1 MLRFEINVVA
11 DMVAKI
17 ILDRKV
23 TREDTIKETADY
35 LYMLYFGNIGYDR
48 LAKRNFYFKVFESIN
63 IEKFGYK

>member
-11 DMVAKI
+11 DIVAKI
-17 ILDRKV
+17 ILERKV
-23 TREDTIKETADY
+23 TKEDIIKETADY
-35 LYMLYFGNIGYDR
+35 LYTLYFGSVGYDR

>member
-11 DMVAKI
+11 DLVAKI
-17 ILDRKV
+17 ILERKV
-23 TREDTIKETADY
+23 TKEDIIKETADY
-35 LYMLYFGNIGYDR
+35 LYTLYFGSVGYDR

>member
-1 MLRFEINVVA
+1 
-11 DMVAKI
+11 MVAKI

-35 LYMLYFGNIGYDR
+35 LYMLYFGNIRYDR

-63 IEKFGYK
+63 IEKYGCK

>member
-23 TREDTIKETADY
+23 TRDDIIKETADY
-35 LYMLYFGNIGYDR
+35 LYILYFGSVGYDR